1 MLWMI
6 GMFGCLL
13 TKQAPSIY
21 RYVFRVAIQ
30 PSQKLM
36 GCSTPASS
44 GRMMFL
50 RAGASGPMRSIL
62 LLGSEFA
69 LEGEHSLR
77 FQTPN
82 NGHSQNIWVSQSFP
96 AQSGDYFRFEAH
108 VLHTA
113 EAPLPDGEKLRL
125 GLWFYDHEIRLD
137 EYRSLSIN
145 LTSETGVWEHLV
157 VRGPMPADTREVLA
171 VLEFSGC
178 NQACSQLEQFYVD
191 QTSLEYP

>member
-13 TKQAPSIY
+13 FEAGSIDL
-21 RYVFRVAIQ
+21 
-30 PSQKLM
+30 PLCL
-36 GCSTPASS
+36 GCDTAEPEVDGLLNSS
-44 GRMMFL
+44 FEWSDDVPEGWSVWPNEEHL
-50 RAGASGPMRSIL
+50 SIS
-62 LLGSEFA
+62 SEFA

-125 GLWFYDHEIRLD
+125 GLWFKDHEIRLD

-145 LTSETGVWEHLV
+145 STSETGVWQHLV
-157 VRGPMPADTREVLA
+157 VRGPAPVDTREVLA

-178 NQACSQLEQFYVD
+178 NQACSQLGAVYVD